1 MRIVGQ
7 GGVREAA
14 MNTAAET
21 TGVDSGAG
29 RPPNTPQPAA
39 STTETSLGIVGQGGV
54 REAAMNTA
62 AETTGVDSGAGRP
75 PNTPQ
80 PAASTT
86 ETSKWELLVKVE

>member
-21 TGVDSGAG
+21 TGA
-29 RPPNTPQPAA
+29 PNTPQPAA